1 MRMGD
6 LHRAW
11 GGPAGHGRLRA
22 EPADFRVD
30 EVLGFEPGGGGE
42 HAWLYVRK
50 RGMNTDDV
58 AWALA
63 RCAGVARGAV
73 GASGMKD
80 RHAETGQWFSVH
92 LPGRD
97 DPDWEA
103 CAHAGWRVERAL
115 RNARKLRTG
124 SHRWNRFALR
134 LRALEADAGRLAER
148 LDAVRAGGFPNYFG
162 PQRFGR
168 GGENLRK
175 ARAALA
181 GRQGGR
187 RRVRGLYLSAAR
199 AWLFNRVLDQRVADG
214 TWCRP
219 QPGDAMMLAG
229 TRSVFECRGD
239 EPDLEAR
246 VAAFDVDVT
255 GPLWG
260 VGTQPVSAAVA
271 AREAAWLADEESLR
285 AGLER
290 IGMAARRRPLRARA
304 HDLAWTLA
312 GDTLELAFTLPRG
325 AFATS
330 LVRELLDTEHAG

>member
-1 MRMGD
+1 MKTTPA
-6 LHRAW
+6 HAW
-11 GGPAGHGRLRA
+11 GGPAGRGRLRT

-50 RGMNTDDV
+50 RGLNSDDV

-63 RCAGVARGAV
+63 RCAGVARRAV
-73 GASGMKD
+73 GTSGMKD

-92 LPGRD
+92 LPGRE
-97 DPDWEA
+97 DPDWTA
-103 CAHAGWRVERAL
+103 CADASWRVERAL
-115 RNARKLRTG
+115 RNARKLRIG

-134 LRALEADAGRLAER
+134 VRALEVDRER
-148 LDAVRAGGFPNYFG
+148 LGERLRAVRDGGFPNYFG
-162 PQRFGR
+162 PQRFGH

-181 GRQGGR
+181 GRDGGR
-187 RRVRGLYLSAAR
+187 RIRGLYLSAAR
-199 AWLFNRVLDQRVADG
+199 AWLFNRVLARRVADG
-214 TWCRP
+214 TWYSP
-219 QPGDAMMLAG
+219 LPGDALMLAG

-246 VAAFDVDVT
+246 IAAFDVDVT

-260 VGTQPVSAAVA
+260 VGEQPVSAAVA
-271 AREAAWLADEESLR
+271 AREAAWLADEGALC

-290 IGMAARRRPLRARA
+290 IGMAARRRPLRAPAR
-304 HDLAWTLA
+304 DLAWTLS

-330 LVRELLDTEHAG
+330 LVRELLDTDGGA